1 MKLRLF
7 HRNKP
12 AGIQVPAVCDTLS
25 RVSVACIELTP
36 EGELTDI
43 NMQAYKVLRL
53 GGGFF
58 PSAEDFR
65 PVLRLPIPKRP
76 FARYFRGAAA
86 TQGLRRPAAA
96 DVHPAPQA
104 PAEIPHRRPLRRPI
118 RPAQEVAPGRVPVP
132 GHRGGNIPE
141 VHPRHGVVADENLS
155 VVLRP

>member
-53 GGGFF
+53 GGGGGGGTFLT
-58 PSAEDFR
+58 E
-65 PVLRLPIPKRP
+65 VL
-76 FARYFRGAAA
+76 
-86 TQGLRRPAAA
+86 
-96 DVHPAPQA
+96 
-104 PAEIPHRRPLRRPI
+104 
-118 RPAQEVAPGRVPVP
+118 
-132 GHRGGNIPE
+132 
-141 VHPRHGVVADENLS
+141 
-155 VVLRP
+155 

>member
-65 PVLRLPIPKRP
+65 PVLRLPIPK
-76 FARYFRGAAA
+76 
-86 TQGLRRPAAA
+86 
-96 DVHPAPQA
+96 
-104 PAEIPHRRPLRRPI
+104 
-118 RPAQEVAPGRVPVP
+118 
-132 GHRGGNIPE
+132 
-141 VHPRHGVVADENLS
+141 
-155 VVLRP
+155 